1 MSGFYGRGRAPERA
15 CRRIE
20 AWPSEDRRLWQA
32 ALQPGDLIDGGGERA
47 RYRPISNRKVERG
60 YGRWLTHVDSC
71 GMLNADMAP
80 GDRITPASVAA
91 YVAALQRLGNG
102 SQTILS
108 RLQELYEAAL
118 VMNPA
123 RDWTWIRRI
132 ASRIRARHVPVRD
145 KTAKLVG
152 SEDLLALGAG
162 LMAAAPTATT
172 PRLSA
177 LAFRDGL
184 LIAVLTLCP
193 LRLKNGTAL
202 ELDRHVVRQG
212 AGWWITIRRPRP
224 RPRRRSTS
232 PGRSA

>member
-1 MSGFYGRGRAPERA
+1 MSGFYSRGRAPERA
-15 CRRIE
+15 CRRI
-20 AWPSEDRRLWQA
+20 ADWPSEDRRLWQA

-47 RYRPISNRKVERG
+47 RYRPRSNRKVEHG
-60 YGRWLTHVDSC
+60 YGRWLTYLDSS
-71 GMLNADMAP
+71 GMLDAGAHP
-80 GDRITPASVAA
+80 ADRITPATVAR
-91 YVAALQRLGNG
+91 YVEAMQQLGNG
-102 SQTILS
+102 SQTILA

-118 VMNPA
+118 VMDPA

-184 LIAVLTLCP
+184 LIAFLTLCP